1 MRLPEDPESRYEI
14 NIMPMIDVIFAVL
27 AFFILSSLFLVRG
40 EGLPVD
46 LPTAATATPQGA
58 ERLTVTLTAAGALQ
72 LNESPVTVTAL
83 PEAVAEQLGEAG
95 GLVVIN
101 ADARVPHGQVIAV
114 MDQLRRVAGVRIAI
128 ATEPE

>member
-1 MRLPEDPESRYEI
+1 MQLPEEPESRYEI
-14 NIMPMIDVIFAVL
+14 NIVPMIDVIFAVL

-46 LPTAATATPQGA
+46 LPAAATATPQA
-58 ERLTVTLTAAGALQ
+58 TERLTVTLTAAGELQ
-72 LNESPVTVTAL
+72 LDETPVTVTAL
-83 PEAVAEQLGEAG
+83 SEAVAERLPAAG

-101 ADARVPHGQVIAV
+101 ADTQVPHGQVIAV
-114 MDQLRRVAGVRIAI
+114 MDQLRRVSGVRIAI